1 MARLSRHIRYDLHSF
16 QSTPFPFFPSFFQ
29 EDTIPGRPFDFTF
42 DSPSS
47 HSDGRMEEGD
57 DT

>member
-1 MARLSRHIRYDLHSF
+1 MIYTLSSPHLSL
-16 QSTPFPFFPSFFQ
+16 SFFPSFFQ